1 MAKQSKQSRL
11 EFEGISKRDELQ
23 LKNKY
28 FEDVAG
34 NAKNEYSYTHEDAK
48 ATGDPHG
55 KGTGMSMGFTVPG
68 ESKLRTINRSNFVTT
83 EDASPTGSGPGGL
96 YDIEGYGA
104 LEGRSGRKYLQ
115 TINLYKPGN
124 GNEYGPSSVDTTLNV
139 ADGQIVVK

>member
-1 MAKQSKQSRL
+1 MAKQSRL
-11 EFEGISKRDELQ
+11 EIEGISKRDELQ

-28 FEDVAG
+28 FEDVES

-48 ATGDPHG
+48 ATGDPLG

-68 ESKLRTINRSNFVTT
+68 ESTLRSIDRSNFVTT
-83 EDASPTGSGPGGL
+83 EDASPTGFGPGGS
-96 YDIEGYGA
+96 YDINGYGA
-104 LEGRSGRKYLQ
+104 LEGRSGRRYLQ

-124 GNEYGPSSVDTTLNV
+124 ETEYGPTSVDTSRNV